1 MADIEVELSYTIFSQ
16 LGEQMVREID
26 NACETTA
33 WRVVTAAKISIMNP
47 PKSGRV
53 YQRGK
58 RAHQASAPGEA
69 PATDVGNL
77 VNSALL
83 FKTNTADWLINWN
96 AEYAAALEYG
106 TPRILPRPFLRPAM
120 EGERMRFYADIA
132 DIMRSL

>member
-33 WRVVTAAKISIMNP
+33 WRVITDAKLSIMNP

-77 VNSALL
+77 VNSVMLY
-83 FKTNTADWLINWN
+83 KTATADWLIHWN

-120 EGERMRFYADIA
+120 EGQRWRFYADIA
-132 DIMRSL
+132 DILRSP

>member
-1 MADIEVELSYTIFSQ
+1 MAEIEVELSYTIFSQ
-16 LGEQMVREID
+16 LADKLAKEID
-26 NACETTA
+26 EVCETTA

-77 VNSALL
+77 VNSVMLY
-83 FKTNTADWLINWN
+83 KTATADWLINWN

-106 TPRILPRPFLRPAM
+106 TPRILPRPFLRPAV
-120 EGERMRFYADIA
+120 EGQRWRFYAAIA
-132 DIMRSL
+132 AALRPA